1 MSEPAATL
9 TPNPVTE
16 PNPRRSRPA
25 SPTRQM
31 LHDLVSRPRFVV
43 PGVLVL
49 VLLVIAAVPGP
60 IAGLF
65 GHGDPN
71 SCDLNRSGL
80 THSPG
85 HPFGFDIQGCDL
97 YAQVIHGA
105 RPSISIAIVVTLVST
120 VVAVTLGL
128 VAGYFGGVLDMVLG
142 RVIDVF
148 YGFPFMVAAI
158 VILTALGSHG
168 IWAVSGTLA
177 AFSWPTMTRLMRSTV
192 MATKNLDYVRAAV
205 ALGASSTRIMFR
217 HILPNAL
224 APVLVLASLTVGG
237 IIAGEASLTY
247 LGVGL
252 TAPSIS
258 WGVQLN
264 TAQNY
269 FNSNPHLLL
278 YPSVFLSVTVLS
290 FVLVGDAV
298 RDILDPTSR

>member
-1 MSEPAATL
+1 MA
-9 TPNPVTE
+9 
-16 PNPRRSRPA
+16 PA
-25 SPTRQM
+25 SSPIESARLGVGQQGRSVSPGRQ
-31 LHDLVSRPRFVV
+31 LLRDLVTRPRFVV

-49 VLLVIAAVPGP
+49 LLVLIAIVPGP
-60 IAGLF
+60 FAGLF
-65 GHGDPN
+65 GHGDPLD
-71 SCDLNRSGL
+71 CDLNRSGL
-80 THSPG
+80 PSGPG

-105 RPSISIAIVVTLVST
+105 RPSITIAIVVTLSAT
-120 VVAVTLGL
+120 AVAVALGL
-128 VAGYFGGVLDMVLG
+128 VAGFFGGIVDMVLG

-177 AFSWPTMTRLMRSTV
+177 AFCWPTMTRVMRSSV
-192 MATKNLDYVRAAV
+192 LAAKNLDYVKAARS
-205 ALGASSTRIMFR
+205 LGASDTRIMFR
-217 HILPNAL
+217 HILPNAF

-252 TAPSIS
+252 KAPSIS

-264 TAQNY
+264 TAQSY
-269 FNSNPHLLL
+269 FNSNPNLLI
-278 YPSVFLSVTVLS
+278 YPSLFLCVTVLS

-298 RDILDPTSR
+298 RDILDPKSR